1 MAAIKPGNFKELSD
15 EGNEDYAGFE
25 GSMAHEIEKQLNQ
38 LLDRDHLPTLPTD
51 PDEDKEV
58 RDRRRLFVAIAR
70 GVVKHLKDER
80 EAIRIEVPVGAGVTA
95 LVHPKF
101 DIEGL

>member
-38 LLDRDHLPTLPTD
+38 LLDRDHLPTLPPLYMDLT
-51 PDEDKEV
+51 
-58 RDRRRLFVAIAR
+58 RAIRRCAIAA
-70 GVVKHLKDER
+70 VCSS
-80 EAIRIEVPVGAGVTA
+80 PSPGAS
-95 LVHPKF
+95 
-101 DIEGL
+101 